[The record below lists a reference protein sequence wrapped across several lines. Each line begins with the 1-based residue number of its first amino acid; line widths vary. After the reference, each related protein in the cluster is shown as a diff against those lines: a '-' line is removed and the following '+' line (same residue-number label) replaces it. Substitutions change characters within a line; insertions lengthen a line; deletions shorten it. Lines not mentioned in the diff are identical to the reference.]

1 MQFHRKSRLML
12 GPFAAQLEQMK
23 KQLHAKEG
31 EVKVKAALEAERND
45 FAAQQR
51 ALQEQKVGL
60 FSVACAS
67 SPCSLLRSFVL
78 CDWRHVCF
86 FAVRR

>member
-1 MQFHRKSRLML
+1 
-12 GPFAAQLEQMK
+12 MK

-60 FSVACAS
+60 FSPSATAWLCLCLLPGLCADASTCCGCQSLATSLFLAHIAVVA
-67 SPCSLLRSFVL
+67 LL
-78 CDWRHVCF
+78 
-86 FAVRR
+86 